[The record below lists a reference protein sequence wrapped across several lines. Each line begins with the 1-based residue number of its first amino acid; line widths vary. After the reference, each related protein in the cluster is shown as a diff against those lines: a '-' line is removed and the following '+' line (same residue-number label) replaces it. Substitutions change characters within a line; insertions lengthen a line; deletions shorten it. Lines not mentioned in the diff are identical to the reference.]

1 MFQCENAWR
10 DERESDTP
18 PHTMRT
24 TTFACIVFFAAC
36 GGAQGAATTTPT
48 AAGETAGPSWS
59 ERAVS
64 AYTQSDLEAAWRA
77 SQNALQLDATDT
89 HAMEVAARVSLSR
102 LDAERTLVTLEH
114 AHGPTLL
121 RLRAR
126 ANALRGDYAS
136 VARDLAAVE
145 GQEPADGWATAM
157 LPLARAAG
165 AGPFYTLTGSA
176 TAEIS
181 YEGAAATM
189 PIPIIAVSIDG
200 HATNAL
206 IATSAS
212 TTVIDD
218 DGHPTGTVLSD
229 LGMGAVHMHGV
240 PAFARDLGD
249 IERAVG
255 MPIGAVIGTDILF
268 RLHATLDGPGR
279 KLLVRAT
286 ASQIPPDALTLPF
299 RMFEGSLLAVQA
311 NLNDG
316 APQYYVLD
324 SAAGLVLALAN
335 VAVESMHLNVAD
347 LPEVPGSPVPNA
359 RVVDIETFHLGA
371 AAIEH
376 VPGVTELVPPHL
388 AEIAGL
394 RIYGVI
400 GSQFLGQFQVTFDTE
415 NKSVALWVDG
425 ASQREGAE

>member
-1 MFQCENAWR
+1 
-10 DERESDTP
+10 
-18 PHTMRT
+18 MRI
-24 TTFACIVFFAAC
+24 TTFACIVLLSAC
-36 GGAQGAATTTPT
+36 GGSSPAATTTP
-48 AAGETAGPSWS
+48 AAVSETTGPSWS
-59 ERAVS
+59 ERAVT
-64 AYTQSDLEAAWRA
+64 AYTQSDLDAAWRA

-102 LDAERTLVTLEH
+102 LDAERALATLEH

-126 ANALRGDYAS
+126 ANSLRGDYAA

-157 LPLARAAG
+157 LPLARDAG
-165 AGPFYTLTGSA
+165 AGPYYALTGSA
-176 TAEIS
+176 TAEVG

-218 DGHPTGTVLSD
+218 DGHPTGTVLAD
-229 LGMGAVHMHGV
+229 FGIGAVHMRRV
-240 PAFARDLGD
+240 PAFARDLSD
-249 IERAVG
+249 IEHAVG

-268 RLHATLDGPGR
+268 RLHATLDGPER
-279 KLLVRAT
+279 KLIVRAT
-286 ASQIPPDALTLPF
+286 APTIPEDALALPF

-311 NLNDG
+311 GLNDG

-335 VAVESMHLNVAD
+335 VAVQSMNLNVAD

-415 NKSVALWVDG
+415 NNSVALWVDG
-425 ASQREGAE
+425 ANQPAAAATK